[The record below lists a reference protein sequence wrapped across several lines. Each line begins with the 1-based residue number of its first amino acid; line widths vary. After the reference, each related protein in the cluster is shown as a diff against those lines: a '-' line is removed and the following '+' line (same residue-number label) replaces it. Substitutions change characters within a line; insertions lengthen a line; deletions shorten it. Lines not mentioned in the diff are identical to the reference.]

1 VQVREYRPE
10 QIVIYGE
17 SLGGGVA
24 LELATQRPHRA
35 LCLVRTFTS
44 IPDMAREVFPLL
56 PMQWLVTDR
65 FDNLKK
71 IEQIA
76 GPVFIAHGTADQL
89 IPYAHGQRLFAAAG
103 KPRRF
108 FPMQGMGHN
117 DPLPP
122 EFFARLRQ
130 FLNAYAPL

>member
-1 VQVREYRPE
+1 MPTPLKRRLIWLGAILISATL
-10 QIVIYGE
+10 IVNAY
-17 SLGGGVA
+17 
-24 LELATQRPHRA
+24 
-35 LCLVRTFTS
+35 
-44 IPDMAREVFPLL
+44 FPLL
-56 PMQWLVTDR
+56 PVQWLVTDR

-76 GPVFIAHGTADQL
+76 GPVVIAHGTADQL

-108 FPMQGMGHN
+108 FPVQGMGHN

-122 EFFARLRQ
+122 EFFASLRQ

>member
-1 VQVREYRPE
+1 
-10 QIVIYGE
+10 VIYGE

-24 LELATQRPHRA
+24 LELATRRPHRA
-35 LCLVRTFTS
+35 LCLVRTSRRFRTW
-44 IPDMAREVFPLL
+44 PAKCFHCL
-56 PMQWLVTDR
+56 PVQWLVTDR

-108 FPMQGMGHN
+108 FPMQGYG
-117 DPLPP
+117 P
-122 EFFARLRQ
+122 
-130 FLNAYAPL
+130 